1 MQHNLLRRF
10 PLLLAAILAVSAS
23 RGAAVPPLT
32 TNAPAVPPAAL
43 IDAEALAQASRASLA
58 CAADFLLARAATNYM
73 GLVVEPVRQRSIR
86 NAYKQTF
93 RKETYDYPIYEDV
106 WEYEDVMV
114 ATQGSSAE
122 NRKLVKTRRQIPGT
136 LKRKLIRTEKR
147 ERLVL
152 DPKGSI
158 VRENPAENY
167 PEVWQRAFLGQN
179 ALALFA
185 LLESGV
191 SQNDPVVK
199 KLIDTLDDIL
209 IRFGPPDTTWDV
221 AWLTCA
227 FSRLKG
233 EEFKKHQSDLV
244 IKLLEGQITDGS
256 ARGLWGPVC
265 INTTLLSAML
275 AYEQELAKEL
285 AKRRELLQRAP
296 ESKKLSAKVD
306 EADVS
311 LRKFIAGYKTV
322 GQQALRFEEVTR
334 GWTVPQDINFDPLVV
349 VGLPYYFYNQA
360 LADVECTAVALF
372 AVGEAARRGMLPE
385 ELKRP
390 LTASG
395 PILPPEKTSAILA
408 RAATALAALQAR
420 DGTWNEGSVHQ
431 PITRLQ
437 PLGFRQLK
445 KEEILKLPSDR
456 TFAST
461 AQACAS
467 LFDIGAA
474 VGMDNLLARFRTS
487 VTAGK
492 AAQRQMAEAYLDG
505 AGTGT
510 NSMPI
515 SRYLAPYD
523 FIFSLRNVERAV
535 DGPAEDRGDL
545 KQRLAFRVLKL
556 QDSKGCWGKG
566 FVPSQSPALFWHDD
580 EVVCKPA
587 YEREIAAIPKEKRQ
601 PYNTD
606 WYWRRGH
613 SRSERNG
620 YSLDADVVATAYA
633 MLFLEGSLRGPAA
646 GSVKT
651 SDASPQPQPLAN
663 AADRAV
669 ARVVALHKLDETVR
683 IAAPAPVAAP
693 PVVVAPAVEAPAVKP
708 AAPSPKPDP
717 APPQPEELS
726 LPKPPVVEK
735 KPPAGDERW

>member
-1 MQHNLLRRF
+1 MQHTLLRRF
-10 PLLLAAILAVSAS
+10 PLLLAAILATSAS
-23 RGAAVPPLT
+23 RSAVPPLT

-43 IDAEALAQASRASLA
+43 IDADALEQASRASLA

-73 GLVVEPVRQRSIR
+73 GLAVEPVRQRSVR

-185 LLESGV
+185 LLKSGV
-191 SQNDPVVK
+191 SENDPVVK
-199 KLIDTLDDIL
+199 KMIESLDDIL

-227 FSRLKG
+227 FSHLKG
-233 EEFKKHQSDLV
+233 QEFRQHQSDLV
-244 IKLLEGQITDGS
+244 VKLLEGQITDGQ
-256 ARGLWGPVC
+256 ARGLWGPIC
-265 INTTLLSAML
+265 INTTLLSSML

-285 AKRRELLQRAP
+285 AKRRELLLRAP

-306 EADVS
+306 EADIT

-334 GWTVPQDINFDPLVV
+334 GWTVPQDINFEPLVV

-360 LADVECTAVALF
+360 VADVECTAVALL
-372 AVGEAARRGMLPE
+372 AVGEAARKGLLPE

-390 LTASG
+390 VTASG

-445 KEEILKLPSDR
+445 KEEILKLPSER

-467 LFDIGAA
+467 LFDIGTA
-474 VGMDNLLARFRTS
+474 VGMDNLLARFRAN
-487 VTAGK
+487 VTAGQ

-505 AGTGT
+505 AGSET
-510 NSMPI
+510 NRMPI
-515 SRYLAPYD
+515 GRYLAPYD
-523 FIFSLRNVERAV
+523 YILSLRNVERAV
-535 DGPAEDRGDL
+535 NGPAEEREDL

-633 MLFLEGSLRGPAA
+633 MLFLESSLRKPAA
-646 GSVKT
+646 GQMKT
-651 SDASPQPQPLAN
+651 TDLSLQPQLLTN

-669 ARVVALHKLDETVR
+669 ARVVALHKLDETLR
-683 IAAPAPVAAP
+683 SAAPAPVAAP
-693 PVVVAPAVEAPAVKP
+693 PVTPPPGETPAAKP
-708 AAPSPKPDP
+708 ATPPPPKPAP